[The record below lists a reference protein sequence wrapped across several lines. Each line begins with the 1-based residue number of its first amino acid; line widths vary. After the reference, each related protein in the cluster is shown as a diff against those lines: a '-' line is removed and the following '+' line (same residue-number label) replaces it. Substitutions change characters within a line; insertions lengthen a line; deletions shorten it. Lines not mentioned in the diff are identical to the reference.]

1 MQARRKDLVAQI
13 CLPDVLPGVFV
24 EQTWL
29 VMIHSCHCL
38 CGDRVSVKTLGFG
51 DAADVGL
58 DPLPV

>member
-13 CLPDVLPGVFV
+13 CLPDVLLASSLSKPGWSGYTAATVCV
-24 EQTWL
+24 
-29 VMIHSCHCL
+29 
-38 CGDRVSVKTLGFG
+38 GDRVSVKALGFG